1 MADFLP
7 AVAKTLQYEG
17 GLVDN
22 PADLGG
28 LTNFGIS
35 LKSHP
40 ELSAAD
46 VQKMTRSQAI
56 GIYHEQYWPPPY
68 SEIQDQ
74 GVASTLF
81 DFGVTSGVMTAVKIL
96 QAVLFD
102 PRLVEL
108 GDFAFLSS
116 NLPGLAEDG
125 RFGDH
130 TLYVLNKANARAI
143 RVDYCAAR
151 MKYYASL
158 GRPEFLHAWFV
169 RSIDVLLGIE
179 V

>member
-17 GLVDN
+17 GLVSN
-22 PADLGG
+22 PGDPGG

-40 ELSAAD
+40 ELSQAD
-46 VQKMTRSQAI
+46 IQHMPRSRAI
-56 GIYHEQYWPPPY
+56 GIYHEQYWPPAY

-81 DFGVTSGVMTAVKIL
+81 DFGVTSGVVTAVKIL
-96 QAVLFD
+96 QAVLFS
-102 PRLVEL
+102 PHLVEL
-108 GDFAFLSS
+108 GDFAFLHS
-116 NLPGLAEDG
+116 NLPGVAEDG
-125 RFGDH
+125 CFGAN

-151 MKYYASL
+151 LKYYASL